1 MFDYDSEIQKTFLIT
16 VTVHD
21 AAYHSASQDINI
33 NLLNINDNPPI
44 FVRPVPA
51 MNNLKE
57 VPETT
62 EKGAEVY
69 TLSASDAD
77 DGDSISYSL
86 TQQTPSNPVGFE
98 LIGSVVYSTTKFDF
112 ETGITDFELTF
123 Q

>member
-1 MFDYDSEIQKTFLIT
+1 MFDFDSEIQKTFLIT

-33 NLLNINDNPPI
+33 NLRNINDNLPI

-62 EKGAEVY
+62 EKGAELY
-69 TLSASDAD
+69 TLSASDA

-86 TQQTPSNPVGFE
+86 TQQTPSDPVGFE
-98 LIGSVVYSTTKFDF
+98 LIGTVVYLTTKFDF
-112 ETGITDFELTF
+112 ETDITDFELTF

>member
-1 MFDYDSEIQKTFLIT
+1 MFDYDSEMQKTFLIT

-62 EKGAEVY
+62 EKGAELY
-69 TLSASDAD
+69 TLSASDA

-86 TQQTPSNPVGFE
+86 TQQTPANPVGFE
-98 LIGSVVYSTTKFDF
+98 LIGTAVYLTNTFDF
-112 ETGITDFELTF
+112 ETDITDFELTF

>member
-1 MFDYDSEIQKTFLIT
+1 MFDYDSEIQKMFLIT

-33 NLLNINDNPPI
+33 NLLNINDNSPI

-62 EKGAEVY
+62 EKGAELY

-77 DGDSISYSL
+77 VDSISYSL

-98 LIGSVVYSTTKFDF
+98 LIGSVVYLTTKFDF
-112 ETGITDFELTF
+112 ETDITDFELTF